1 VTAPENFV
9 SRWAR
14 LKRDADIARAA
25 AAVPAQPES
34 AGRAEALDARP
45 RSEASA
51 DQSFDPASL
60 PSIESIT
67 ADTDIS
73 GFLRSGVPADL
84 ASAALR
90 RVWASDPAIRDFIGI
105 AENQWDFNDPTAI
118 PGFGPMAEGE
128 NLPALLVQALGSRD
142 KLAAMIPE
150 MPTSALQSLPAAI
163 DPRPVALDRNA
174 RQAPDAL
181 PPAENI
187 SHSPDADGVQVA
199 EADAAPPRRSH
210 GGALPR

>member
-1 VTAPENFV
+1 MTAPENFV
-9 SRWAR
+9 ARWAR

-25 AAVPAQPES
+25 EAVPGAQES
-34 AGRAEALDARP
+34 AGRAEALDDP
-45 RSEASA
+45 PQSEAPA
-51 DQSFDPASL
+51 DAPFDPASL

-84 ASAALR
+84 ANAALR

-105 AENQWDFNDPTAI
+105 AENQWNFNDPTAI
-118 PGFGPMAEGE
+118 PGFGPLAEGE
-128 NLPALLVQALGSRD
+128 NLPALLAQALGHRD

-150 MPTSALQSLPAAI
+150 MPASAVQSLPAAI
-163 DPRPVALDRNA
+163 DRRPVALDQDA
-174 RQAPDAL
+174 RQAADAL
-181 PPAENI
+181 SPAENI
-187 SHSPDADGVQVA
+187 SQSADAGNVQVA
-199 EADAAPPRRSH
+199 EADVAPPRRSH